1 LLVPSKWNEAFG
13 RVVLEAKYFGV
24 NVITSD
30 KGGLPETKP
39 NAVLPLNVEDWI
51 KKIKELV

>member
-1 LLVPSKWNEAFG
+1 MAAFG